1 MPSQA
6 DAVKLFAAPKIE
18 KKMAF
23 DSVLLPWDKII
34 PNVKYAPSICEA
46 DPAQL
51 NPNPIP
57 IPNPDPDPNP
67 NPTLALALTL
77 TLTLTLTLSLSYV
90 VHHILQDLLPAS
102 DVQCTP
108 CLGIGSVGTPSS
120 SHPKPKTQ
128 PNDCHADLGS

>member
-34 PNVKYAPSICEA
+34 ANVKYAPSICEA
-46 DPAQL
+46 EPAQL

-57 IPNPDPDPNP
+57 IPNPNPDPNP
-67 NPTLALALTL
+67 NPSPNPNPNPNPNPTLVSGLT
-77 TLTLTLTLSLSYV
+77 
-90 VHHILQDLLPAS
+90 PRRCAS
-102 DVQCTP
+102 R
-108 CLGIGSVGTPSS
+108 
-120 SHPKPKTQ
+120 
-128 PNDCHADLGS
+128 

>member
-1 MPSQA
+1 MRTNCSSSLTIPRTRSLACALGRLPSQA

-46 DPAQL
+46 EPAQL

-67 NPTLALALTL
+67 NPN
-77 TLTLTLTLSLSYV
+77 
-90 VHHILQDLLPAS
+90 
-102 DVQCTP
+102 
-108 CLGIGSVGTPSS
+108 PS
-120 SHPKPKTQ
+120 
-128 PNDCHADLGS
+128 PNPNQAPRRPPTG